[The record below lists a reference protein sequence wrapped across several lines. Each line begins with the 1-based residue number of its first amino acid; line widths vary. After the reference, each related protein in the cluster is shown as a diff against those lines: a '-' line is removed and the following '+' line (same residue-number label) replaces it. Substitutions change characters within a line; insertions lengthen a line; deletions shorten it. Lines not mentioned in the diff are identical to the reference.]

1 MPRAFCPECGS
12 EVPVDADGV
21 CHVGHIVD
29 VDDPATRPTGGPA
42 APTESDPDEPQ
53 PWVASVDSTTLG
65 GFTPPP
71 AGDPDAVPD
80 DEPWTPEDATG
91 DAAVAGDEGDEGD
104 EGDVRADDD
113 LAAAAAAA
121 VESLQAESGPDPVEA
136 TGEQVESGWPQTQPA
151 EGDVPGWTPPTNDP
165 VAPPPVPAPAPAE
178 PPAPAPAASTEDED
192 DVDAGDF
199 DIDELAAAV
208 SDLGVADESPA
219 PTPGAAPTT
228 AQPDAAAEDERGRT
242 EEPDWEDELGEP
254 GGPTGTT
261 GSRPSAGEGESVDLS
276 NFTAKS
282 GKVDTERSGGKGGLF
297 RRK

>member
-29 VDDPATRPTGGPA
+29 VDDPATRPTGGSTPA
-42 APTESDPDEPQ
+42 AESDPDEPQ

-71 AGDPDAVPD
+71 SADPAAVPD
-80 DEPWTPEDATG
+80 DAPWTPAEGAG
-91 DAAVAGDEGDEGD
+91 DAAAAGDAGDGD
-104 EGDVRADDD
+104 GDD

-121 VESLQAESGPDPVEA
+121 VESLRAEAGPDPVEA
-136 TGEQVESGWPQTQPA
+136 SGGQVEAGWPQTQPA

-165 VAPPPVPAPAPAE
+165 VTPPPVPAPAPAD
-178 PPAPAPAASTEDED
+178 PPAPAPPATDEDED
-192 DVDAGDF
+192 DDLYGGDF

-208 SDLGVADESPA
+208 SDFDVGDESPA
-219 PTPGAAPTT
+219 PTRGAAPAP
-228 AQPDAAAEDERGRT
+228 AQPDAPRDATDAEDHEHA
-242 EEPDWEDELGEP
+242 EEPDWEDELGDP
-254 GGPTGTT
+254 GGSAGP
-261 GSRPSAGEGESVDLS
+261 PSPQAPAGEGASVDLS

-297 RRK
+297 RRR